1 MTKTPSKTYCN
12 KVRKMTNGELLSVLE
27 EQTST
32 FDALEKERLE
42 CWRRM
47 MAINKIQDVLGGKRQ
62 MVAATCRARNI
73 T

>member
-1 MTKTPSKTYCN
+1 
-12 KVRKMTNGELLSVLE
+12 
-27 EQTST
+27 
-32 FDALEKERLE
+32 
-42 CWRRM
+42 